1 MQKFIYHNKK
11 TGQKI
16 YTDERVDLKDFEL
29 VMEARDTKMA
39 SKKII
44 QKAYGKKSKNV

>member
-1 MQKFIYHNKK
+1 MNKYIYINKK

-16 YTDERVDLKDFEL
+16 YCDTPRDLKDFEL
-29 VMEARDTKMA
+29 VMEARDTKMS

-44 QKAYGKKSKNV
+44 KKTYGEKS